1 MVHHPSH
8 ATLLACAAGT
18 LPEPH
23 RRVVAA
29 HAAGCSH
36 CATVLREADAMGAA
50 LMETLAPATMA
61 EDALQRTLAR
71 LEEPARPE
79 PLPAPVTLDAMVAGR
94 RWRPVAPGIAMMVL
108 IRRDQSDSRLDL
120 IRVAPGLALLEHGH
134 DGQEMTCVMQGAF
147 NDGLETYAVGDVAEN
162 DGSLEHQPRA
172 LPGPDCIC
180 LISTTGRLKPRSW
193 LGRLIGPL
201 LGM

>member
-1 MVHHPSH
+1 M
-8 ATLLACAAGT
+8 
-18 LPEPH
+18 
-23 RRVVAA
+23 
-29 HAAGCSH
+29 
-36 CATVLREADAMGAA
+36 LREAEAVGGA
-50 LMETLAPATMA
+50 LMEALVPATMA
-61 EDALQRTLAR
+61 KDALDRTLAR
-71 LEEPARPE
+71 LDEPARPE
-79 PLPAPVTLDAMVAGR
+79 PMPAPVTLEAMIAGR
-94 RWRPVAPGIAMMVL
+94 RWRPVAPGIAMMAL

-147 NDGLETYAVGDVAEN
+147 HDGLETYREGDVAEN